1 MGRRYF
7 VKSTLKTG
15 AEGASQMLVVDETI
29 RYLYRRKGIDPS
41 PVISALQ
48 GAMDAIT
55 CAEMRRF
62 RSKLGSLSPEQK
74 EAVQIVLH
82 GIADKLLQ
90 PAIRT
95 LNEAAKHGDSE
106 RIATVCTLFDLPP
119 MSLLDTSIDRSS
131 SSAVNRLGL
140 LMA

>member
-7 VKSTLKTG
+7 VQSTLKTG
-15 AEGASQMLVVDETI
+15 AEGASQMIVVHGTI
-29 RYLYRRKGIDPS
+29 RYPHRRKAIDPS

-48 GAMDAIT
+48 GAMDAIA

-62 RSKLGSLSPEQK
+62 RSKLDSLSPEQK

-82 GIADKLLQ
+82 GIADKFLQ
-90 PAIRT
+90 PVIRT
-95 LNEAAKHGDSE
+95 LNEYAKHGDSE
-106 RIATVCTLFDLPP
+106 RLAAVCRLFDLPP
-119 MSLLDTSIDRSS
+119 LSLLDTSIDRSS